1 VSSVASPDDELARIY
16 RRELPLLRAAL
27 ARRTGSVDLADDLV
41 QDAWVEAL
49 DHWARAGVPANPGGW
64 LMTTATRKAVDRAR
78 RERSGA
84 DKLRLVAAIEP
95 ERASADRGIDRGVDR
110 DEERLAL
117 VFGCCDPRLPRDSQ
131 VALTLRA
138 VCGLTT
144 TEIAAGFLIPEATMA
159 QRISRAKRLLRE
171 SGTTCVLPGPDELG
185 PRLSAVLTVVYLVYN
200 EGYLSSSA
208 HVPQRRELRLE
219 ALELAR
225 LVDRLMP
232 TEPEAAALHCLLEL
246 HEARSAAR
254 FDGWGR
260 LVLLADQDRGRWD
273 DGRIA
278 RATDA
283 LDRALARRRPGPF
296 QVHAAIAALHAT
308 SASYDQTDWPQI
320 GVLYDR
326 LLSWDDTPVLRLNR
340 AIATWHVHGAA
351 SALAE
356 VDALAPAL
364 ASYRLWHA
372 TRAALLRDLGHDDE
386 ARAADQ
392 RALELATNTAERELL
407 RTRVTR

>member
-1 VSSVASPDDELARIY
+1 VSPVASTDDELARIY
-16 RRELPLLRAAL
+16 RRELPPLRAAL
-27 ARRTGSVDLADDLV
+27 ARRTGSVDLADDLM

-49 DHWARAGVPANPGGW
+49 DHWGRSGVPANPGGW

-84 DKLRLVAAIEP
+84 DKLRLVAALEP
-95 ERASADRGIDRGVDR
+95 GRATSDRGVDR
-110 DEERLAL
+110 DEDRLAL

-144 TEIAAGFLIPEATMA
+144 AEIAAGFLTPEATMA

-254 FDGWGR
+254 SDGWGR

-273 DGRIA
+273 VARIA

-283 LDRALARRRPGPF
+283 LDRALARRRPGSF

-308 SASYDQTDWPQI
+308 AASYDRTDWPQI
-320 GVLYDR
+320 GVLYDQ

-351 SALAE
+351 PALAE
-356 VDALAPAL
+356 VDALEPAL

-392 RALELATNTAERELL
+392 RALDLATNTAERELL
-407 RTRVTR
+407 RARVTR